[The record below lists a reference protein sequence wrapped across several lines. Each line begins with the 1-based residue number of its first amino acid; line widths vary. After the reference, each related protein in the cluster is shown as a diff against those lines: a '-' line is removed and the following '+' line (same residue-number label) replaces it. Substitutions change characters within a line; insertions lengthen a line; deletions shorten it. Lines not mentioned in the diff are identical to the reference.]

1 MGLEIAGL
9 PERPHD
15 CPHPDDAIL
24 YLDLKLPPR
33 LRDAVRRHHDNL
45 AQLVL
50 TLRSAGLDETAIR
63 GNVDALV
70 DHYRSEL
77 VSAVQHPN
85 WEA

>member
-1 MGLEIAGL
+1 MSLEIAGF
-9 PERPHD
+9 PEGPHD

-45 AQLVL
+45 AQLVR
-50 TLRSAGLDETAIR
+50 TLRSAGLDESAIR

-70 DHYRSEL
+70 DRYRSEL
-77 VSAVQHPN
+77 VSAVQHSD

>member
-1 MGLEIAGL
+1 MSLDIAGF
-9 PERPHD
+9 PQGPHD

-33 LRDAVRRHHDNL
+33 LRDAVRRHHEHL
-45 AQLVL
+45 AQLVR
-50 TLRSAGLDETAIR
+50 TLRSAGLDESAIR

-70 DHYRSEL
+70 DHYRAEL
-77 VSAVQHPN
+77 VSAVQHPD